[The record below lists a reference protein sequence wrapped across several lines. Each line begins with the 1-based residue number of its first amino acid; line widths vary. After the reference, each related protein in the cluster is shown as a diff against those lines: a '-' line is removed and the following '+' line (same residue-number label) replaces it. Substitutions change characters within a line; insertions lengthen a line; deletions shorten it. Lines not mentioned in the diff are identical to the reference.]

1 LGKQTQ
7 KQVGIKKQRE
17 YTLDVG
23 KLTFRRAIMS
33 KQAKVLTAQ
42 EIRRV
47 LDYVATRPHAVR
59 NRAMFLT
66 MLYAIYVLR
75 SVPHSVTLMC
85 WTQRARLKLSFTCP
99 QSKPKGVRAVRC
111 LSVSSSAKSYKLTF
125 VLSHPNHLHTNYSIH
140 KNVQRRA
147 GTATHSVS
155 SSITCF
161 ATAIFQAAVATA
173 HAAQALPI
181 WQTKIVP
188 LPTPPR

>member
-1 LGKQTQ
+1 M
-7 KQVGIKKQRE
+7 RC
-17 YTLDVG
+17 
-23 KLTFRRAIMS
+23 
-33 KQAKVLTAQ
+33 AKSS
-42 EIRRV
+42 
-47 LDYVATRPHAVR
+47 VAHLLHTYAVR
-59 NRAMFLT
+59 NYKQKYRQHRKSVGCWT
-66 MLYAIYVLR
+66 MWQHAHTLCVIGQCSSQCSTQCYVLGN
-75 SVPHSVTLMC
+75 VPHFVTLMC
-85 WTQRARLKLSFTCP
+85 WTQRARFKLSFTCP

-111 LSVSSSAKSYKLTF
+111 LSVRSSAKSYKLTF
-125 VLSHPNHLHTNYSIH
+125 VLSHPNYLQANYPIH